1 MTTPMG
7 DSIPGSLPAHMR
19 LTDFDISLEPGTAQH
34 PIRPVVQGLRL
45 RVSARGLQALTQ
57 ALVDEADRR
66 APVGIK
72 LKGVQAGPRG
82 IELFAKMTKSIF
94 SSDLS
99 TRLVLS
105 APGGKELRME
115 LTDTNMPSW
124 IPLDTLLD
132 EAARRGGDGV
142 RRDPGS
148 RSALLL
154 DPAALLARSG
164 VPGRFAPGRWDVA
177 TSANGLDLR
186 FRESAGGA

>member
-1 MTTPMG
+1 MTTLMG
-7 DSIPGSLPAHMR
+7 DSVPGGLPGHMQ

-57 ALVDEADRR
+57 TLVDEANRR

-72 LKGVQAGPRG
+72 LKDVRVGPQG
-82 IELFAKMTKSIF
+82 IELSTRMTKSIF

-99 TRLVLS
+99 TRLVL
-105 APGGKELRME
+105 ATDGKELRLE
-115 LTDTNMPSW
+115 LTDTKMPAW
-124 IPLDTLLD
+124 VPLDMLLD

-142 RRDPGS
+142 RRDPGN

-154 DPAALLARSG
+154 DPSALLARAG
-164 VPGRFAPGRWDVA
+164 VPGRFAPGRWDVT
-177 TSANGLDLR
+177 TSADGLQLS
-186 FRESAGGA
+186 FRESAGGG

>member
-1 MTTPMG
+1 MG
-7 DSIPGSLPAHMR
+7 DSIPGSLPGHMR
-19 LTDFDISLEPGTAQH
+19 LTDFDISLEPGTAQQ

-45 RVSARGLQALTQ
+45 RVSARGLQAVMQT
-57 ALVDEADRR
+57 LVDEADRR

-72 LKGVQAGPRG
+72 LKGVQVGPQG
-82 IELFAKMTKSIF
+82 IELFARMTKSIF

-164 VPGRFAPGRWDVA
+164 VPGRFTPGRWDVT
-177 TSANGLDLR
+177 TSADGLDLR

>member
-1 MTTPMG
+1 MG
-7 DSIPGSLPAHMR
+7 DSVSGALPGHMHLR
-19 LTDFDISLEPGTAQH
+19 LTDFDISLEPGTTQH

-45 RVSARGLQALTQ
+45 GVSARGLRALMQT
-57 ALVDEADRR
+57 LVDEADRR

-72 LKGVQAGPRG
+72 LKGVHVGPQG
-82 IELFAKMTKSIF
+82 IELLARMTKSFF

-105 APGGKELRME
+105 APGGNELRVE
-115 LTDTNMPSW
+115 LADTNMPAW
-124 IPLDTLLD
+124 VPLDMLLD

-142 RRDPGS
+142 RRDPEN

-154 DPAALLARSG
+154 DPAALLARAG

-177 TSANGLDLR
+177 TSGDGLVLT